1 MRKELTA
8 LRKAMTAAGVDIYV
22 IPTDDF
28 HGSEYVGDYF
38 RCRAHVSGF
47 TGSAGTLVATQDWAG
62 LWTDGR
68 YFLQA
73 AQQLEDSG
81 IDLCKMGEAGVP
93 TVLEWLKAHLQAGM
107 TLGFDG
113 RSMTAGPARPWS
125 RRPKQLVRR

>member
-47 TGSAGTLVATQDWAG
+47 TGSAARWWPRRIGQGSGQMGGIFYRLPSSWKTPALTFAKWARLVCQPYLNG
-62 LWTDGR
+62 
-68 YFLQA
+68 
-73 AQQLEDSG
+73 
-81 IDLCKMGEAGVP
+81 
-93 TVLEWLKAHLQAGM
+93 
-107 TLGFDG
+107 
-113 RSMTAGPARPWS
+113 
-125 RRPKQLVRR
+125 